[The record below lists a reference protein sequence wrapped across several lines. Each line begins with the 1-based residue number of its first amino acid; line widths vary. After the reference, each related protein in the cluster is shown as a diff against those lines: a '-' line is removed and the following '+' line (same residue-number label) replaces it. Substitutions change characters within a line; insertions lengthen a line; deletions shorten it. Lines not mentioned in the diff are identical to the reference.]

1 MQTDAPHAID
11 LYETLDPSLMDDEY
25 NFRHFRTKHL
35 INDAKRSIRRAGI
48 QPGELAPDF
57 DLPCVGGG
65 TVRLS
70 SFRGQPV
77 LLHIGSYT

>member
-1 MQTDAPHAID
+1 MQTVTPHAID
-11 LYETLDPSLMDDEY
+11 LYESIDPSLMDDEY
-25 NFRHFRTKHL
+25 NFQHFRTKHL
-35 INDAKRSIRRAGI
+35 INDARRSIRRAGI

-70 SFRGQPV
+70 SLRGQPV